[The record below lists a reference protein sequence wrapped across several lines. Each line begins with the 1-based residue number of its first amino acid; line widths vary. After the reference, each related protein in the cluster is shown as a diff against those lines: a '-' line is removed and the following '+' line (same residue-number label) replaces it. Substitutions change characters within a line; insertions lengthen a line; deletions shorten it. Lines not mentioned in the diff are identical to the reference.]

1 MIAEDQ
7 KKLKEGLAEI
17 SNSMTRSE
25 AERDFINE
33 SIKALAEDLSL
44 NKRVLRKLARAYH
57 KQNIHEESAIN
68 TEVEDLY
75 SELYQK

>member
-1 MIAEDQ
+1 MIAEDA

-17 SNSMTRSE
+17 SNSLTRSE

-44 NKRVLRKLARAYH
+44 NKRVLRKLANAYH
-57 KQNIHEESAIN
+57 RQNIHEEKAVN
-68 TEVEDLY
+68 NEVEELY
-75 SELYQK
+75 EELYQK

>member
-1 MIAEDQ
+1 MTPENQ

-25 AERDFINE
+25 AERDFVNE
-33 SIKALAEDLSL
+33 SIKALAEDMDL

-75 SELYQK
+75 GELYQK